1 MNANADLY
9 AIIFGESI
17 FNDAVAIVMYE
28 TVMLAGNSDISG
40 SRELVNG
47 LWQFTVIFLGSLLV
61 GALSALV
68 ISF

>member
-1 MNANADLY
+1 MNADADLY

-17 FNDAVAIVMYE
+17 FNDAVAIVMYQ
-28 TVMLAGNSDISG
+28 TVMLAGNTDISHT
-40 SRELVNG
+40 REFFNG
-47 LWQFTVIFLGSLLV
+47 LGQFTVIFGGSLLV